1 MFEVFEEEFF
11 ENQIV
16 LFYALSDGDTPT
28 VTNIDDDGVLYQNYT
43 YDSAEELALQD
54 KFGSTEFDDA
64 EDYIEN
70 FIETISTMVATAAVN
85 AEYTFKKVKYDVLD
99 YDDLSSFKEDEEA
112 QATSVTTTFV
122 SEAY

>member
-1 MFEVFEEEFF
+1 
-11 ENQIV
+11 
-16 LFYALSDGDTPT
+16 
-28 VTNIDDDGVLYQNYT
+28 
-43 YDSAEELALQD
+43 
-54 KFGSTEFDDA
+54 
-64 EDYIEN
+64 
-70 FIETISTMVATAAVN
+70 MVATAAVN